1 MNVMIPINYDG
12 EQPTVSARALHTG
25 LEVSRRF
32 SVWFETNSQGF
43 VENEDYTSVRESTEV
58 RNNGGV
64 QMRELQDY
72 SLTVDMAKHI
82 CLMSRTEKGKRIRQ
96 YFIDLEKAWN
106 TPEQIM
112 ARALKVADKRIELLK
127 QDNVV
132 LAQDVE
138 RMRPKEIFAD
148 AVAAS
153 HTSILIGELAK
164 LLKQNGVETGQR
176 RLFTWMRDNGY
187 LIKGGSSR
195 NMPTQKGVELG
206 LFEIKETTINNP
218 DGSIRISR
226 TTSNIY
232 ILENRLKAATFNR
245 NMLKKS
251 TPVHKNEDWEKWNE
265 QVKDCRESLKESKK
279 LLTAVNREYKQN
291 IKNRVFYQKVMQEFS

>member
-1 MNVMIPINYDG
+1 MTTALIPINYDG

-25 LEVSRRF
+25 LGIRSNF
-32 SVWFETNSQGF
+32 TTWFDRMCEYGF
-43 VENEDYTSVRESTEV
+43 TEV
-58 RNNGGV
+58 DYKKCFPNLESGCNGGQNRV
-64 QMRELQDY
+64 DY
-72 SLTVDMAKHI
+72 LISVDMAKQI
-82 CLMSRTEKGKRIRQ
+82 CMLQRSPEGKQIRQ

-127 QDNVV
+127 QDNAV

-153 HTSILIGELAK
+153 HTSILIGKLAK

-195 NMPTQKGVELG
+195 NMPTQKGMELG

-226 TTSNIY
+226 TT
-232 ILENRLKAATFNR
+232 
-245 NMLKKS
+245 
-251 TPVHKNEDWEKWNE
+251 
-265 QVKDCRESLKESKK
+265 
-279 LLTAVNREYKQN
+279 
-291 IKNRVFYQKVMQEFS
+291 KVTGRGQQYFINKFIPA